1 MNLGVDALIG
11 DQFDLMFIQ
20 GREDQDARALLRDM
34 DAVRQ
39 ELLQGGLP
47 HTAAPD
53 AGRGHQTTHSRNTG
67 QQKDADED
75 DGLRQ
80 GVEALRDVLRHLDK
94 VDDAEEEGAADVDG
108 GIVLPLIVAK
118 TVRVYALAGVLS
130 WVSADRRELRVQ
142 VRRTN

>member
-1 MNLGVDALIG
+1 MSGFPHSCSSRACLGEMTVYGSMKKRYFNAYLIG
-11 DQFDLMFIQ
+11 RGVVLI
-20 GREDQDARALLRDM
+20 EDQNVAARVPDLR
-34 DAVRQ
+34 
-39 ELLQGGLP
+39 GLFAIV
-47 HTAAPD
+47 TM
-53 AGRGHQTTHSRNTG
+53 
-67 QQKDADED
+67 
-75 DGLRQ
+75 RQ

>member
-1 MNLGVDALIG
+1 MTVYGSMKKRYFNAYLIG
-11 DQFDLMFIQ
+11 RGVVLI
-20 GREDQDARALLRDM
+20 EDQNVAARVPDLR
-34 DAVRQ
+34 
-39 ELLQGGLP
+39 GLFAIV
-47 HTAAPD
+47 TM
-53 AGRGHQTTHSRNTG
+53 
-67 QQKDADED
+67 
-75 DGLRQ
+75 RQ